1 MKISK
6 FIFSIFILSLISSI
20 VFTGCQQEEELDKSN
35 RNEIY
40 LSLPF
45 NADFNKLTNEDRE
58 IIFQAFSRLD
68 IKENEDGLFE
78 ILQNAGKDANISEE
92 LFKYFQLIAYNSNE
106 KILSENYF
114 SRNRIQTRTE
124 IGNTRTDCVARSI
137 AYAAGQSFDEVNSW
151 ITKTYGSNGV
161 PSDKFYFAMNHFC
174 DDGGMIG
181 LSMFHNMNIDS
192 NSRNK
197 YVIVINAVHAVNLE
211 YKSGSSIMYYDAQ
224 NGVRGF
230 CTLPNVTHVYEIR

>member
-137 AYAAGQSFDEVNSW
+137 AYATGQSFDEVNSW

-181 LSMFHNMNIDS
+181 LSMFQYRECKTS
-192 NSRNK
+192 TP
-197 YVIVINAVHAVNLE
+197 LFLF
-211 YKSGSSIMYYDAQ
+211 G
-224 NGVRGF
+224 
-230 CTLPNVTHVYEIR
+230 NVTRVLFIILFNLIFCKMKKISKISLHQLDRAELSKKQ

>member
-137 AYAAGQSFDEVNSW
+137 AYATGQSFDEVNSW
-151 ITKTYGSNGV
+151 ITKHME
-161 PSDKFYFAMNHFC
+161 AMGYLLISF
-174 DDGGMIG
+174 I
-181 LSMFHNMNIDS
+181 L
-192 NSRNK
+192 
-197 YVIVINAVHAVNLE
+197 
-211 YKSGSSIMYYDAQ
+211 Q
-224 NGVRGF
+224 
-230 CTLPNVTHVYEIR
+230 